1 MTVGEDE
8 GIFRT
13 FHLPSPKRQ
22 LSGTFSLLPS
32 FPQTTTLAFLSPSK
46 NIIST
51 MNRLSSIPR
60 LALGRASALPK
71 PSSSLARRS
80 YASHKEIK
88 FSNEG
93 RAAMLRGV
101 DVLANAVSVTL
112 GPKGESRSLCRDEKP
127 FVAEREAKRVEGR
140 KEIEAH
146 ESRVKKADLLVLLPL
161 FDMQDETLSSS
172 SLMELPRSPKV
183 SLSGPCGS

>member
-1 MTVGEDE
+1 MRSGK
-8 GIFRT
+8 GSFGPSIFPPRKVS
-13 FHLPSPKRQ
+13 FLELSFLPSPSCSLALKPRQ
-22 LSGTFSLLPS
+22 PLFSH
-32 FPQTTTLAFLSPSK
+32 PQNL
-46 NIIST
+46 IST

-60 LALGRASALPK
+60 LALGRASAIPK

-112 GPKGESRSLCRDEKP
+112 GPKGKSRSPCRGRRA
-127 FVAEREAKRVEGR
+127 FVGEGEANKVEGR
-140 KEIEAH
+140 NEIEAH
-146 ESRVKKADLLVLLPL
+146 EARDGKADLLALLAR
-161 FDMQDETLSSS
+161 FATQDETLSSS
-172 SLMELPRSPKV
+172 SLTEHPRSPRV
-183 SLSGPCGS
+183 SLPRRC